1 MASSFFKILL
11 DPSADHMSLPPD
23 FACMHVENKI
33 TNNPI
38 IQYANGGYY
47 SWRLKIEQIGDDYCF
62 VNGWNN
68 VVKDI
73 RLGFGD
79 FLLFKLVDQSTF
91 RLSIYSPDG
100 CEKILQPKTDQNCDE
115 KIEEK
120 SDDDDDPFFVVI
132 FTLSHARFLRFPE
145 GFAELMG
152 IDAEGPIKVKNLDG
166 KEWGTGLKLDK
177 SYRSMIRYFLSPGWP
192 RFARENKLAEGDE
205 CVFKFIRSEGKLL
218 LAKVT
223 KKKSR
228 EIQVAA
234 EAMRRARGRA
244 LANRKNGGD
253 VDVDHDE
260 ECVEAT
266 EKPFEMPPKRRCGSQ
281 P

>member
-11 DPSADHMSLPPD
+11 DPSADHMVFLHLFSQTQYLYIFYFLFVTFIHNIFKLWQTLPPD

-132 FTLSHARFLRFPE
+132 FTLSHARFLV
-145 GFAELMG
+145 
-152 IDAEGPIKVKNLDG
+152 IVN
-166 KEWGTGLKLDK
+166 
-177 SYRSMIRYFLSPGWP
+177 
-192 RFARENKLAEGDE
+192 N
-205 CVFKFIRSEGKLL
+205 FI
-218 LAKVT
+218 
-223 KKKSR
+223 
-228 EIQVAA
+228 
-234 EAMRRARGRA
+234 
-244 LANRKNGGD
+244 
-253 VDVDHDE
+253 
-260 ECVEAT
+260 
-266 EKPFEMPPKRRCGSQ
+266 
-281 P
+281 